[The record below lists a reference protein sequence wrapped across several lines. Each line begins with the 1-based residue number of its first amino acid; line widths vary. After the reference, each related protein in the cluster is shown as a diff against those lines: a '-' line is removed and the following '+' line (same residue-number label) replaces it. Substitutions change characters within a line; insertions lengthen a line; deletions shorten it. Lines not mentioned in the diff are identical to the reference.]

1 MALLKSIMY
10 HAAQERFPRAGTGRY
25 ESSDNS
31 PSNIQ
36 LFIGHTLHAGELG
49 IVVNHVNIYLIVFQK
64 NRNACKAKTHDLPRP
79 APSRLP
85 PPHFRPRHQVIFRVC
100 HLAPRSR
107 SEIGAR
113 RVTVR

>member
-64 NRNACKAKTHDLPRP
+64 NRNACKAKTDCPAQRRP
-79 APSRLP
+79 D
-85 PPHFRPRHQVIFRVC
+85 C
-100 HLAPRSR
+100 HHHTF
-107 SEIGAR
+107 AR
-113 RVTVR
+113 ATK